1 MAHAPS
7 SSAEARARII
17 DGRAV
22 AAEITSRVAEEARR
36 LKAEAGIVPGLAVVL
51 VGSDPASEVYVAA
64 KGRKAAEL
72 GFNSIQHTLPATT
85 GEADLLALIAVLNR
99 DPAVHGILVQFPV
112 PAQIDQTK
120 VVEAISPAKDV
131 DGLHPVNVGR
141 LASGI
146 PGAMIP
152 CTPAGCL
159 ILIKRALPAGLAGR
173 SAVVVGRSTL
183 VGRPMAQLL
192 LGENCTVTIAHS
204 KTRDLAATVRGA
216 EIVVAA
222 VGRAEMIRGDWIRPG
237 AIVIDVGT
245 SRVPAPEK
253 GAGKTRIAGD
263 VAFAEALEVAGAITP
278 VPGGVG
284 PMTIAMLMANTLTAA
299 CRSVGRVAPAFA

>member
-7 SSAEARARII
+7 SSAEARARVI

-22 AAEITSRVAEEARR
+22 AAEITSHVAEEARR

-51 VGSDPASEVYVAA
+51 VGSNPASEVYVAA
-64 KGRKAAEL
+64 KGRKAAEV

-85 GEADLLALIAVLNR
+85 GEADLLALVAALNH

-120 VVEAISPAKDV
+120 VVEAISPTKDV

-146 PGAMIP
+146 LGAMIP

-159 ILIKRALPAGLAGR
+159 ILIKRALPDGLSGR

-192 LGENCTVTIAHS
+192 LGESCTVTIAHS

-253 GAGKTRIAGD
+253 GAGKMRIVGD
-263 VAFAEALEVAGAITP
+263 VAFAEAVAVAGAITP

-299 CRSVGRVAPAFA
+299 CRSVGRSAPAFA